1 MSRSSDI
8 FGMTTSGFL
17 SVVLVNVAL
26 VIALGFGLHQ
36 VQVES
41 EREARAEAALAETRN
56 LVGLCRD
63 VYVAMGQYTATRSQK
78 YRETCGQ
85 ESRQISLTL
94 NRLKDLVSEDSANVA
109 TMTRVQG
116 LVARELQFSREGL
129 ELIDQPTLCSGFFR
143 LRHTYKQIR
152 QLEVDLQAEI
162 TSLNLKEVTV
172 QSHRARDIASQVV
185 RLTLTIA
192 MLINGA
198 MALLSAFAVIRPRP
212 LFPLGPF
219 R

>member
-1 MSRSSDI
+1 MSRPRDI
-8 FGMTTSGFL
+8 FGIRTSGFL
-17 SVVLVNVAL
+17 TVVLVNVAL

-63 VYVAMGQYTATRSQK
+63 VYVAMWQYTATRSQK

-94 NRLKDLVSEDSANVA
+94 NRLKDLVSDYSANLA

-116 LVARELQFSREGL
+116 LVVSELQFSQEVL
-129 ELIDQPTLCSGFFR
+129 DLIDQPTRCSGPFR
-143 LRHTYKQIR
+143 LRHMYKQIWHV
-152 QLEVDLQAEI
+152 EAELQAEI
-162 TSLNLKEVTV
+162 KGLKLKEAAA
-172 QSHRARDIASQVV
+172 QSHRARDIASQFV
-185 RLTLTIA
+185 RLTLTFA
-192 MLINGA
+192 VLFNGA
-198 MALLSAFAVIRPRP
+198 VVLLSALSVIRPRP
-212 LFPLGPF
+212 LFPLALF